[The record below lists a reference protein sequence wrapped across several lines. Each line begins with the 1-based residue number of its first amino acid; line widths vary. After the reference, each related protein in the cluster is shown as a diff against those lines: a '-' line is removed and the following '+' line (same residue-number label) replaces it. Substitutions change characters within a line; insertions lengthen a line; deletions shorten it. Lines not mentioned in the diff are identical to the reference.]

1 MCLIFFFNFFFFFK
15 QKTAY
20 EMRISDWSSDVCSS
34 DLPAEVGKLFCTHPV
49 IRKISFTGSTAVGKL
64 LLSQAGST
72 VKKACMELGGNAPFI
87 VFEDADI
94 DAAVDGAMIAK
105 YRNAGQACI
114 GANRLLVQQ
123 SVHDR
128 IVERLAARVGALK
141 VGNGMEAG
149 MQIGPL
155 INDRSEAHT
164 SELQSLMR
172 NSYAVFFLSKKNS

>member
-1 MCLIFFFNFFFFFK
+1 
-15 QKTAY
+15 
-20 EMRISDWSSDVCSS
+20 
-34 DLPAEVGKLFCTHPV
+34 
-49 IRKISFTGSTAVGKL
+49 
-64 LLSQAGST
+64 
-72 VKKACMELGGNAPFI
+72 MELGGNAPFI

-128 IVERLAARVGALK
+128 FVEAFAERVNALK
-141 VGNGMEAG
+141 VGNGMEDG
-149 MQIGPL
+149 MQIG
-155 INDRSEAHT
+155 RSEEHT

-172 NSYAVFFLSKKNS
+172 ISYAVFCLKKKNKINKYNYDNNQYIYLTKTHIRCKTKK